1 MCIFMTVTIEKMK
14 KIINNPKLS
23 DKEIEVIRDELQAVV
38 KIIFQKWNKDGNQ
51 NKSLII
57 KK

>member
-1 MCIFMTVTIEKMK
+1 MK

-38 KIIFQKWNKDGNQ
+38 KIIFKKWDKDINQ
-51 NKSLII
+51 NKLLIR
-57 KK
+57 K